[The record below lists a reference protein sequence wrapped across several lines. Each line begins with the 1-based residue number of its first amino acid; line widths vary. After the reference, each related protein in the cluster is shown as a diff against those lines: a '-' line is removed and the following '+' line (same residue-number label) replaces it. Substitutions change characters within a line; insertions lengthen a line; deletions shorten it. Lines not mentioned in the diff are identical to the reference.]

1 MKALIITYYWPPA
14 GGSGVQRWLYF
25 VKYLRDFGIEP
36 VVFTVANPNYPIVD
50 PNLDALIPK
59 DIEVIRQKIWEPNNF
74 LGKRQKKTGAGFLPQ
89 KPTFLQKI
97 AQYIRANYFIPDARK
112 FWIKP
117 SAERILKY
125 LSSNKIDWIITTGP
139 PHSVH
144 LIGKAIK
151 EQTNSKW
158 LADFRDPW
166 TEIDYFHRLPLT
178 KKSLQKH
185 KILEH
190 AVISK
195 ADIIT
200 VVSANMLKSYKSINP
215 NCHIITN
222 GYDGEIALKN
232 EALDSKFSL
241 AHIGLLNA
249 DRNPHI
255 FWKTIRKM
263 IAENPDFKKKLQINL
278 IGKIADEVQK
288 SIATYKLEKYISII
302 DYLPH
307 SEMFSY
313 LKKSQV
319 LLLFVNDVPSAKG
332 IVTGKVFEYLRA
344 LRPILAIAPT
354 KGDLSNILNYTK
366 AGKVVDFQD
375 MVLLENQL
383 AAYFDAFSNE
393 GLKVDSR
400 NIENYQR
407 KNLSKQLALLLKNN

>member
-89 KPTFLQKI
+89 KPSFLQKT

-117 SAERILKY
+117 SVERILKY
-125 LSSNKIDWIITTGP
+125 LSSNEIDWIITTGP

-190 AVISK
+190 TVISK

-241 AHIGLLNA
+241 THIGLLNA

-288 SIATYKLEKYISII
+288 SIATYKLEKHISII

-307 SEMFSY
+307 SEVFSY

-375 MVLLENQL
+375 MVLLEKQL
-383 AAYFDAFSNE
+383 TAYFDAFSNE
-393 GLKVDSR
+393 GLKVDSK